1 MATKAKAAAKKGTA
15 LGGAPAPVKPKVTG
29 VKNPTVAHV
38 NDKNGDKL
46 RTYSKS
52 EHGDAFL
59 EHATEFAGKEEG
71 RAVVTE

>member
-1 MATKAKAAAKKGTA
+1 MAAKNKVA
-15 LGGAPAPVKPKVTG
+15 SKVLGGDPKPVAPKVTG

-38 NDKNGDKL
+38 NDRNGEKL

-71 RAVVTE
+71 RGVVTE